1 MGAARIIGFILMG
14 VFPIFE
20 LVCYQIMRS
29 SKSDISL
36 RKRNTTMIH
45 ICTIAAWLAYFN
57 LIFGLFGGIYCGV
70 YHIFIILLPPLTVGP
85 QLLRGVTLYGMLEYS
100 KFMLEYGE
108 TTQLKR
114 TEVVTSQRTHL
125 KIIQEVSSSRDDE
138 EFALSKSNGG
148 SENQGSA
155 KEKALQV
162 RKMMKQ
168 IVKITKILL
177 VGLPLVL
184 VVIMLIGPDKDVLRK
199 TDFSECFPEPKMVL
213 NIGRAFTILFTV
225 AAIISVVLV
234 RHCNDA
240 LGIRREITRNI
251 FILLVFNVAIFA
263 TTYFK
268 KFELQLLLCVVQQMM
283 LSCSMIIMPCSFS
296 SGTAV
301 LNQIRQWSK
310 TSIPGYGRAIP
321 NVQSG
326 RASFIAGVKSRPSP
340 ADREREREMTMS
352 LDAGLCV
359 LLSSDE
365 GMKEFTEHC
374 SREFRYV
381 TITNS

>member
-20 LVCYQIMRS
+20 LACYQIMRS

-70 YHIFIILLPPLTVGP
+70 YHIIIILLPPLTVGP
-85 QLLRGVTLYGMLEYS
+85 QLLRGVTLWGMLEYS

-108 TTQLKR
+108 TTHLRR
-114 TEVVTSQRTHL
+114 TKVVTSQRTHL
-125 KIIQEVSSSRDDE
+125 ENIQEVSSSRDDE

-162 RKMMKQ
+162 RKIMKQ
-168 IVKITKILL
+168 IVKTTKILL

-199 TDFSECFPEPKMVL
+199 TDFSECFPEPEMVL

-225 AAIISVVLV
+225 AAIISVILV

-268 KFELQLLLCVVQQMM
+268 EFQLQLLLCVVQQMM
-283 LSCSMIIMPCSFS
+283 LSCSMIIIPCCFS

-301 LNQIRQWSK
+301 LNQIRLRSK

-326 RASFIAGVKSRPSP
+326 RASIIAGVKPRPSP

-365 GMKEFTEHC
+365 GMKDFTEHC

-381 TITNS
+381 KITNS